1 MLLHRQYF
9 SRKIE
14 NNFVARMLMSSPN
27 EMPSR
32 KNTNTIYYNIRSTA
46 RKMITSLI
54 DDEYEDACYE
64 LAYNMLPVTT
74 SIFEIEYGEKSV
86 TEKLK
91 IFLANRSEYDKFNK
105 WNAAEQTAIT
115 KIKEYEDN
123 IRLVT
128 MLLES
133 YDDKTI
139 SSFVN

>member
-1 MLLHRQYF
+1 
-9 SRKIE
+9 
-14 NNFVARMLMSSPN
+14 
-27 EMPSR
+27 
-32 KNTNTIYYNIRSTA
+32 
-46 RKMITSLI
+46 MIAPLI
-54 DDEYEDACYE
+54 DDDYEDACYE
-64 LAYNMLPVTT
+64 LAYNMLSVTT

-105 WNAAEQTAIT
+105 WNIAEQTAIN

-123 IRLVT
+123 IRLVS

-139 SSFVN
+139 NSFVN